1 MSAAAST
8 KLLIAIPEAESAQD
22 VFTKKNGLQPFVA
35 AIRAETEGR
44 VFDMSTAKGRGECAS
59 LAYAVTRSKTAL
71 DDVGKQVVAKLKELP
86 KLIDA
91 NRKAMREELEALAED
106 IRRPVTEWEAAEKAR
121 IAKLEADIASLKDT
135 STEGMDAD
143 AIRAKLAALEAVVID
158 AGWQEYETEA
168 HRAKACSVE
177 RLREKL
183 DAREQFERDQAE
195 LAELRRLKAEE
206 EARRAVEPEPEEV
219 SAADMLTQAAAP
231 ASAEFDESADLAALG
246 GYLAPAAASAAPA
259 SQPARIT
266 GNTNIAHALSVLT
279 AAKDALMNEAGL
291 SEEQARTVINLIRQG
306 KVPAVSISYGE

>member
-8 KLLIAIPEAESAQD
+8 KLLIAIPEAESAQG

-44 VFDMSTAKGRGECAS
+44 VFDMSTAKSRGECAS

-106 IRRPVTEWEAAEKAR
+106 IRRPLTEWESAEKAR
-121 IAKLEADIASLKDT
+121 TAKLEADIASLKDT

-168 HRAKACSVE
+168 HRAKASSVE

-183 DAREQFERDQAE
+183 DAASSSS
-195 LAELRRLKAEE
+195 ATRLSW
-206 EARRAVEPEPEEV
+206 P
-219 SAADMLTQAAAP
+219 SCAA
-231 ASAEFDESADLAALG
+231 
-246 GYLAPAAASAAPA
+246 
-259 SQPARIT
+259 
-266 GNTNIAHALSVLT
+266 
-279 AAKDALMNEAGL
+279 
-291 SEEQARTVINLIRQG
+291 
-306 KVPAVSISYGE
+306 